1 MSSVDVMSG
10 GERVD
15 ADSLLLSVAEQ
26 LKAPLTAIARQAEL
40 GQLTGQ
46 VELTDAAAIR
56 TQATAALTLVDSYLL
71 GLDLMHRQGRLQL
84 EPVSLSSMITDAAHD
99 LSHFADQYKVQLEV
113 DVQGRYGP
121 VMGNPQGLRAALLS
135 LGFALV
141 EAQAAQDIKGPKRI
155 ILAAHRTPHGI
166 VTGVYGQY
174 EKLSAEHWRAAL
186 GLAGRARQP
195 FSVLTQGSGA
205 GLFVADVILRSMET
219 QLRVGRYQHQSGLA
233 ATFQPSQQLT
243 IV

>member
-1 MSSVDVMSG
+1 MDVLSDG
-10 GERVD
+10 KGLGAE
-15 ADSLLLSVAEQ
+15 SLLLSVAEQ

-46 VELTDAAAIR
+46 VELADAAVIR

-71 GLDLMHRQGRLQL
+71 GLDLMHRQTSLQL
-84 EPVSLSSMITDAAHD
+84 EPVSISSTITDAAHE
-99 LSHFADQYKVQLEV
+99 LSRFADHYNVRLEV
-113 DVQGRYGP
+113 EVQGKYGP
-121 VMGNPQGLRAALLS
+121 VMSNPQGLRAALLT
-135 LGFALV
+135 LGFSLV
-141 EAQAAQDIKGPKRI
+141 EAQAAQEMTGPRRVV
-155 ILAAHRTPHGI
+155 LATHRTPQGI
-166 VTGVYGQY
+166 ITGVYGQY

-195 FSVLTQGSGA
+195 ISALTFSNGA

-219 QLRVGRYQHQSGLA
+219 RLRVGRFQHQNGLA
-233 ATFQPSQQLT
+233 ATFKPSQQMT